1 MGDERGSTD
10 QSALPPAFYRCP
22 AEPERGG
29 EDNGEHTAAVSHRCG
44 PKRSWWLDI
53 GRAPSRSMVTEIA
66 LHYDPLIVRY
76 LFVPDPIARLLAA
89 RLR

>member
-1 MGDERGSTD
+1 MAKLMVSIQLRSVI
-10 QSALPPAFYRCP
+10 
-22 AEPERGG
+22 
-29 EDNGEHTAAVSHRCG
+29 AAG
-44 PKRSWWLDI
+44 PKRSSWLDI